1 MGRPSV
7 GSAAAARR
15 RERRSGLARLT
26 ALIVVA
32 AGAGLATAV
41 SIGGAP
47 ATAATLAQAFAT
59 AWARHDWVA
68 VYERVDRRTQA
79 SVPYA
84 QFAADY
90 SGAWRTA
97 TVTRVRV
104 LAGSVHAEGGS
115 EVVELAIHTR
125 IFGTLRSSYT
135 LPMIGTGSARRVQ
148 WLPALAFP
156 GLYPGETVHR
166 VTVAP
171 TRGRLL
177 ARDGV
182 PLASLAS
189 AANVIGALGPA
200 TGSQLA
206 ALEARGFPAGTEV
219 GTSGL
224 EYVFERELAGRPGGE
239 LFAGPRLIAR
249 TRPIEGRDV
258 RTSIDP
264 ELQNEA
270 VAQLGSQPGGIIV
283 MAPHSGEIL
292 AAAGSPLSQLQP
304 PGSTFKIV
312 TTTAVLEAG
321 LATTNTTFPYGTYA
335 KIEGYKLHNS
345 NNEDCGGTL
354 INAFAVSCNS
364 VYAPL
369 GVRLGATRLIAAAR
383 AYGFDSPS
391 PIAIAAESTIPL
403 PAGIPD
409 DIALGSSAIG
419 QYQDLASP
427 LQMLRI
433 ADTIALDGLEPVPT
447 FATGVHPRLRRIVP
461 AGVARTI
468 RKMMIAVVRYGDGTG
483 VQANLPGVIVA
494 GKTGTAQLT
503 LPSCQSSTGTNGATT
518 PAGSATT
525 SPTGTSTS
533 APTGTT
539 QPAGKPTGPTS
550 TTGESVATGGGAS
563 APSAAVP
570 SAAGAAAVDPLA
582 HTAQVSD
589 SATGTTGPCGTS
601 PNNPYD
607 TDAWFISFA
616 PAYHPRIAVAVLLDH
631 AGAGGTSA
639 APLARNLIADAL
651 AQGF

>member
-1 MGRPSV
+1 MSRPSV

-15 RERRSGLARLT
+15 RERRSGLARLS

-32 AGAGLATAV
+32 AAAGLAAAV
-41 SIGGAP
+41 SIGGSP
-47 ATAATLAQAFAT
+47 ATAATLAEAFAT
-59 AWARHDWVA
+59 AWARHDWIA
-68 VYERVDRRTQA
+68 VYDRVDRRTQA

-90 SGAWRTA
+90 SSAWRTA
-97 TVTRVRV
+97 TVTRVSV
-104 LAGSVHAEGGS
+104 LGRSVHAEGGS

-125 IFGTLRSSYT
+125 IFGTLTSTYT
-135 LPMIGTGSARRVQ
+135 LPMTGTGSARRVQ

-182 PLASLAS
+182 PLTSLAS
-189 AANVIGALGPA
+189 AANIIGSLGQA

-224 EYVFERELAGRPGGE
+224 EYLFERELAGRPGGE
-239 LFAGPRLIAR
+239 LFAGQRLIAR

-258 RTSIDP
+258 RSSVDP

-270 VAQLGSQPGGIIV
+270 VAELGSQAGGIIV

-292 AAAGSPLSQLQP
+292 AAAGSPLSLLQP

-369 GVRLGATRLIAAAR
+369 GVRLGATRLVAAAR

-391 PIAIAAESTIPL
+391 PVSIAAESTIPS

-433 ADTIALDGLEPVPT
+433 ADTIALGGLEPVPT

-461 AGVARTI
+461 ASVARTI

-483 VQANLPGVIVA
+483 VEAQLPGVIVA

-503 LPSCQSSTGTNGATT
+503 LPSCPSSTG
-518 PAGSATT
+518 
-525 SPTGTSTS
+525 PTGTTTATGTTTTAPTRTTTT

-539 QPAGKPTGPTS
+539 QPPATPTGATS

-563 APSAAVP
+563 APSAALPPV
-570 SAAGAAAVDPLA
+570 AGAAAVDPLA

-601 PNNPYD
+601 PNNPYN
-607 TDAWFISFA
+607 TDAWFVSFA
-616 PAYHPRIAVAVLLDH
+616 PAYHPRIAVGVLLDH